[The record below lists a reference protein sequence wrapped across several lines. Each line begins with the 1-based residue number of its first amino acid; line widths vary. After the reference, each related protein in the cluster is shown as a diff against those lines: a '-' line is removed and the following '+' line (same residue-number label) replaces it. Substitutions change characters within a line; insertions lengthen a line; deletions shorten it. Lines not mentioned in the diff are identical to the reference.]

1 MISIVLV
8 FVLSVWATILLR
20 SFGGKPNQPQQFDE
34 LLTGMT
40 CGGRAGSWTFIG
52 NLSGL
57 DDYCLVCNY
66 QALIIV
72 EWRGTKQTRDSTIEH
87 GSLLNLA
94 HWWGHLLL
102 EKKLCASR
110 LWEHVLA
117 QQHEQTRR
125 GCVINI
131 GGSRR
136 PFGGVEFFKVFH
148 VFGDIDAKMART
160 SSKVFYR
167 AIVYSDQGMWC
178 KCCDL
183 RKVWKVIVLG
193 PKENTVFDTSGDGHV
208 GNIWVMKWPE
218 PVLLG
223 YPKYS
228 IHPKVHWKE
237 GRRGAT
243 FEKASDT
250 AAPRQGHPFKGN
262 RWALGGLR
270 LPQKWMITMHYCL
283 WVGKLGHRSCNCC
296 FF

>member
-40 CGGRAGSWTFIG
+40 CGGRAGFMNLHWLRIG
-52 NLSGL
+52 WLLSCMQLSSG
-57 DDYCLVCNY
+57 
-66 QALIIV
+66 IV
-72 EWRGTKQTRDSTIEH
+72 EWLRTKQTRDSTVEH

-102 EKKLCASR
+102 EKKLWASR

-136 PFGGVEFFKVFH
+136 PFGGVEFFEVFH

-167 AIVYSDQGMWC
+167 AIVE
-178 KCCDL
+178 
-183 RKVWKVIVLG
+183 R
-193 PKENTVFDTSGDGHV
+193 
-208 GNIWVMKWPE
+208 
-218 PVLLG
+218 
-223 YPKYS
+223 
-228 IHPKVHWKE
+228 
-237 GRRGAT
+237 
-243 FEKASDT
+243 
-250 AAPRQGHPFKGN
+250 
-262 RWALGGLR
+262 
-270 LPQKWMITMHYCL
+270 
-283 WVGKLGHRSCNCC
+283 
-296 FF
+296 